1 MVVAA
6 AGKVEHSFAAVAES
20 AVGLRKVQNQLVSVC
35 SPAQQLLFACKYL
48 S

>member
-6 AGKVEHSFAAVAES
+6 AEKVEHSFAAAVES
-20 AVGLRKVQNQLVSVC
+20 AVGQRKVQSQLASVC

-48 S
+48 